1 MQHFLKVEICSL
13 DVGQNIEAVQKGIDA
28 AVEKA
33 EKPIDVLVNCA
44 GKSEPGTFDE
54 LDNGAFKKMM
64 DVNYFGSVGYRVLF
78 LFTLYRFVCLFAYG
92 LIC

>member
-44 GKSEPGTFDE
+44 GK
-54 LDNGAFKKMM
+54 
-64 DVNYFGSVGYRVLF
+64 
-78 LFTLYRFVCLFAYG
+78 
-92 LIC
+92 